1 MTPLNRSLLVSIVV
15 EQEEEQQTSFYL
27 PDDVV
32 VNKKAFEVVEVLDIS
47 SESKFVDKL
56 KAGDKIVVEGHML
69 RSISVFGETATLVED
84 NYVLA
89 KL

>member
-1 MTPLNRSLLVSIVV
+1 MTPLNRSLLVSVV
-15 EQEEEQQTSFYL
+15 EQEEEKQTTFYL

-32 VNKKAFEVVEVLDIS
+32 TNKNQFEVVEVVDIS
-47 SESKFVDKL
+47 SESKFYDKL
-56 KAGDKIVVEGHML
+56 TAGDKLVVEGHML
-69 RSISVFGETATLVED
+69 RNISVFGSTATLIEE

>member
-1 MTPLNRSLLVSIVV
+1 MTPLNRSLLVSVV
-15 EQEEEQQTSFYL
+15 GEQEEEQQTSFYL

-32 VNKKAFEVVEVLDIS
+32 VNKKPFEVVEVLDVS

-56 KAGDKIVVEGHML
+56 KAGDKSVVEGHM
-69 RSISVFGETATLVED
+69 RRNISVFGETATLVED

>member
-1 MTPLNRSLLVSIVV
+1 MTPLNRSLLVNVL
-15 EQEEEQQTSFYL
+15 EQEEEKQYAFYL

-32 VNKKAFEVVEVLDIS
+32 TGTKPVEVVEIVDVS

-56 KAGDKIVVEGHML
+56 NPGDKIVVEGHML
-69 RSISVFGETATLVED
+69 RKINVFGETATLIED

-89 KL
+89 KM